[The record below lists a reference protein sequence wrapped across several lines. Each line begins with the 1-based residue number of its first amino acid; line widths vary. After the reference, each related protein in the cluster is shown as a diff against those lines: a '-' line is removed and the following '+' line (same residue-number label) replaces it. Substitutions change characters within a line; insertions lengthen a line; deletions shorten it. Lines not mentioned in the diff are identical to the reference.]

1 MNNVQLIGRLTK
13 DPDLKYTSGK
23 DPMAVARFNLAVDD
37 GYGENKRTS
46 FIPIVVFGKQAESCE
61 TYLKKGSQAAVT
73 GRIQT
78 GSYEKDG
85 RTIYTTD
92 VVANRVEFLNSVKA
106 KSNDDVKPADDG
118 DETPEGFMAG
128 LDDIPF

>member
-1 MNNVQLIGRLTK
+1 MNSVQLIGRLTR
-13 DPDLKYTSGK
+13 DPEVKYTSGK
-23 DPMAVARFNLAVDD
+23 EPMAIARFSLAVDE

-118 DETPEGFMAG
+118 DEMPTGFVS
-128 LDDIPF
+128 DTEDIPF